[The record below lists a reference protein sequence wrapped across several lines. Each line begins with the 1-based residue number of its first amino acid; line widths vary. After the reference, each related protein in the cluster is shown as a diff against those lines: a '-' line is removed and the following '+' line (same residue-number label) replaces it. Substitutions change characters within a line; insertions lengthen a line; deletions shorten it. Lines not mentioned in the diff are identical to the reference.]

1 MVRVQHS
8 FTTIANGAFQGYYV
22 NSATMKR
29 RRQLGRPQAAKE
41 RPIAPAKSQKEAEEP
56 RTVRQGSRASVEPES
71 RHLAPAPITRTSADN
86 VNVAQRSQ
94 SVAVP
99 SPRPASAQP
108 IQADVRRPSNVAQYS
123 AAAHPGYPQ
132 TAQYAYSAPQAVQYA
147 PHSAAAYDAPPPYS
161 DETKRGGGGSQ
172 PSTTGT
178 QGFQSLYA
186 TAGGPPR
193 AANQSQ
199 RRHDAR

>member
-1 MVRVQHS
+1 MS
-8 FTTIANGAFQGYYV
+8 GYYV
-22 NSATMKR
+22 NSETMKR
-29 RRQLGRPQAAKE
+29 RRRLGRPQAAKE

-56 RTVRQGSRASVEPES
+56 RTARQGSRVSVEPES
-71 RHLAPAPITRTSADN
+71 RHLPPPNITRTSADSISM
-86 VNVAQRSQ
+86 AQRPPA
-94 SVAVP
+94 AVP

-108 IQADVRRPSNVAQYS
+108 TQADVRRPSNTGQYP

-132 TAQYAYSAPQAVQYA
+132 MAQYAYSAPQAAQYG
-147 PHSAAAYDAPPPYS
+147 AYDTAPPPYS

-193 AANQSQ
+193 AANQGQ